1 MGVNDPPSLTAI
13 AGVLAGEDVASRPA
27 PGAAGPGR
35 ESGAGASRRASLL
48 VIDDDPLILHL
59 INRVLSRD
67 YAVVLAG
74 DGEEGLELAR
84 TSPPDL
90 IISDIGMPRM
100 NGQELLRQLR
110 REPSLQHIPLI
121 VLTADGDRQLR
132 LESLRDGAY
141 DFLVKP
147 FSVDELRVRIANLV
161 RMKRARDRLQ
171 EEVKSGERDIELL
184 VAEVVARRAALEVA
198 LDTSRL
204 ARDQA
209 DKASQAKTAFLA
221 LISHELRTPL
231 TMMRWTVD
239 RWTARA
245 TSQDAVPA
253 TEVGRMD
260 RAMERLES
268 IVADV
273 IERTRI
279 TGGRLELDLQELDLE
294 ALVEGLRLE
303 LEASIESK
311 GLRLDI
317 HVSPEARR
325 ATSDARVLRLIL
337 SSLLGNAIK
346 YTDSGVLQLRVFIAD
361 GLVFAVSDSGCGI
374 DAADHARI
382 FEPFEHGERIEN
394 KGTPG
399 LGLGLSLVRDLVAA
413 LGGQLT
419 LRSQKAVG
427 SIFTVTLCQHDLA

>member
-1 MGVNDPPSLTAI
+1 
-13 AGVLAGEDVASRPA
+13 
-27 PGAAGPGR
+27 
-35 ESGAGASRRASLL
+35 LL
-48 VIDDDPLILHL
+48 VIDDDPLILRL
-59 INRVLSRD
+59 IDRVLSGD
-67 YAVVLAG
+67 YAVVLAA

-84 TSPPDL
+84 RSPPDL
-90 IISDIGMPRM
+90 IISDVGMPRM

-110 REPSLQHIPLI
+110 REPALTHIPLI

-132 LESLRDGAY
+132 LELLRDGAY

-147 FSVDELRVRIANLV
+147 FVVDELRVRIANLV
-161 RMKRARDRLQ
+161 RMKRARDLLQ

-184 VAEVVARRAALEVA
+184 VAEVVARRAALEAA

-209 DKASQAKTAFLA
+209 DQASQAKTAFLA

-231 TMMRWTVD
+231 TIMRWTVD

-245 TSQDAVPA
+245 ASLDAAPTA
-253 TEVGRMD
+253 EVGRMD
-260 RAMERLES
+260 RAMDRLES
-268 IVADV
+268 IVDDV

-279 TGGRLELDLQELDLE
+279 TGGRLELHLEEIDLE

-317 HVSPEARR
+317 EVSKDARR

-361 GLVFAVSDSGCGI
+361 GLVFTVSDSGRGI
-374 DAADHARI
+374 DSADHARI
-382 FEPFEHGERIEN
+382 LEPFEHGERIEN

-399 LGLGLSLVRDLVAA
+399 LGLGLALVRDLVAA

-419 LRSQKAVG
+419 LQSQKAVG
-427 SIFTVTLCQHDLA
+427 SIFTVTLSP